1 MREEDPRKETTKE
14 SLERCEKNQEEVIS
28 GKLTANRK
36 GVTDLKCPH
45 TK

>member
-28 GKLTANRK
+28 GKLTPNRK